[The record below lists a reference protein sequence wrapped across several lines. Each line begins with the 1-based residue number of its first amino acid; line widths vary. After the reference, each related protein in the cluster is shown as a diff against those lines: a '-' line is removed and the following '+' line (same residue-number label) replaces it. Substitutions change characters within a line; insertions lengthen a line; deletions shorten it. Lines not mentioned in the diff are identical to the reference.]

1 MSNWHSSWHY
11 QYYDGKSI
19 ITELLDLLDNQR
31 CVLVHMKDGTCFT
44 VTSKDDIEVGE
55 GAMMIGSDDIVR
67 FINTNEI
74 SYIELYRSYK
84 QANNI
89 NKPYSLND
97 SEEE

>member
-19 ITELLDLLDNQR
+19 ITELLDLLDSQR

-44 VTSKDDIEVGE
+44 ITSKDDIEVGE
-55 GAMMIGSDDIVR
+55 MAMMIGSDDIVR

-97 SEEE
+97 SEEG